1 MKLKLGITNS
11 PLRTYCPNEAEGLR
25 LISDVGFDCI
35 DYYIARYA
43 LSNPNCNDTHT
54 ERQDYF
60 LQLKDSLSD
69 TDTSIH
75 QTHAV
80 FPTYVGDKATD
91 ARLFD
96 SLCRSIEATNLL
108 GAKYM
113 VVHPAKLFWHRF
125 DIFKPLRKR
134 LNMRLY
140 RSLLPCLQ
148 ANNVT
153 VAIENMFTTRIF
165 KNELRTTT
173 CSKAEEMLDFV
184 QELDDPHFTL
194 CFDCGHA
201 NLLYGDSGT
210 EMVRKLGDKISIC
223 HLHDNDGIFDYHLLP
238 HQGNID
244 WHKLILAM
252 RSSGYNGVLSFESH
266 YADGTSTLD
275 EAVDNMKKILAAGQ
289 QLNRFWEELK

>member
-11 PLRTYCPNEAEGLR
+11 PLRNYCSTEAEGLK

-43 LSNPNCNDTHT
+43 LGNPNCNDTHT

-60 LQLKDSLSD
+60 LQLRDSLAD
-69 TDTSIH
+69 TNTTIH

-80 FPTYVGDKATD
+80 FPTYVGNKATD
-91 ARLFD
+91 AKLFD
-96 SLCRSIEATNLL
+96 SLCKSIEATNLL

-113 VVHPAKLFWHRF
+113 VVHPVKLFWHRY
-125 DIFKPLRKR
+125 DVFKPLRKR
-134 LNMRLY
+134 LNMQFY
-140 RSLLPCLQ
+140 RSLLPYLQ

-153 VAIENMFTTRIF
+153 VAIENMFTTRLF
-165 KNELRTTT
+165 KKELRTTT
-173 CSKAEEMLDFV
+173 CSRAEEMLDFV

-194 CFDCGHA
+194 CFDSGHA
-201 NLLYGDSGT
+201 NLLYDNSGI

-223 HLHDNDGIFDYHLLP
+223 HLHDNDGISDYHRLP
-238 HQGNID
+238 YHGNID

-252 RSSGYNGVLSFESH
+252 RSFGYNGVLSFECH
-266 YADGTSTLD
+266 YADNTASLNEVT
-275 EAVDNMKKILAAGQ
+275 ENMKKILAAGQ
-289 QLNRFWEELK
+289 QFNRFWEEHK